1 MSLNYED
8 KMRMLKWVTPTE
20 KDKLLARLIKGET
33 IDLHK
38 DEDLF
43 YQINI
48 DRLPMEKVM
57 NRDKYKPLA
66 QHMKDTRTVL
76 HTVEGKTIGGH
87 FRYKGEIP
95 ADIYFTHPWF
105 SPTLSKEERDAN
117 IEKFFR
123 MFPDFSTKG
132 R

>member
-1 MSLNYED
+1 MNYED
-8 KMRMLKWVTPTE
+8 KMRAMKWVTPE
-20 KDKLLARLIKGET
+20 KKDELIARLLLGQK

-43 YQINI
+43 YQINM
-48 DRLPMEKVM
+48 DRVSMEKHM
-57 NRDKYKPLA
+57 TRDKYKPLA
-66 QHMKDTRTVL
+66 NHMKDTRRVL
-76 HTVEGKTIGGH
+76 KNIDGKTVEGH

-95 ADIYFTHPWF
+95 ADLYFSHPWF
-105 SPTLSKEERDAN
+105 SPTLSKEERNKN